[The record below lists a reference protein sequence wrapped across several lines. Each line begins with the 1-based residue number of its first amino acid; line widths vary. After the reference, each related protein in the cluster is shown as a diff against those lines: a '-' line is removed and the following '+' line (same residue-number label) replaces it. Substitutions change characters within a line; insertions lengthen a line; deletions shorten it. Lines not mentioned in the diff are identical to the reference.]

1 MSSKLHKVHSVL
13 SPEKKRLQS
22 NNECTRNATF
32 ESQAESAYYVA
43 NMSVEVHK
51 LIKLG

>member
-1 MSSKLHKVHSVL
+1 M
-13 SPEKKRLQS
+13 
-22 NNECTRNATF
+22 NAH
-32 ESQAESAYYVA
+32 EMPHLSQAESAYYVA